1 MKDFS
6 HYNDQGRPQMVNISE
21 KQPSVRTATATSRV
35 RLSKTL
41 YEAIHS
47 DSIQKGDPLPV
58 AQVAGI
64 MAAKKT
70 SEWIPMCHPIML
82 QGTDLHFTYERDGD
96 DYLLSITAVV
106 TVDASTGVEMEALTA
121 VTAAALTFYDMCKSV
136 DKAMII
142 EETYLVEKTG
152 GKKGDFH
159 HPRKQ

>member
-64 MAAKKT
+64 MAAKKNVGVD
-70 SEWIPMCHPIML
+70 SDVPS
-82 QGTDLHFTYERDGD
+82 
-96 DYLLSITAVV
+96 DYVARNRSPL
-106 TVDASTGVEMEALTA
+106 
-121 VTAAALTFYDMCKSV
+121 
-136 DKAMII
+136 
-142 EETYLVEKTG
+142 YL
-152 GKKGDFH
+152 
-159 HPRKQ
+159 